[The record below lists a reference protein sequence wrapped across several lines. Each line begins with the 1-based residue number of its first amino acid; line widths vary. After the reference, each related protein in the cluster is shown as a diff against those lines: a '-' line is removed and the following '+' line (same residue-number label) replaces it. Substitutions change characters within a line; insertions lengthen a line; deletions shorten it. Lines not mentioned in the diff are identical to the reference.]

1 MHKIMGWTSILVLYA
16 IMVFMMVMGLE
27 IMDGLRN
34 TQLKLSI
41 TIMIVVLW
49 IMGGFI
55 AYGIHEFIR
64 EETPR

>member
-1 MHKIMGWTSILVLYA
+1 MGKVLGWVNIIILYA
-16 IMVFMMVMGLE
+16 IMVFMMVAGLE

-34 TQLKLSI
+34 TQLKMSI

-49 IMGGFI
+49 IMGGFV
-55 AYGIHEFIR
+55 AYMIHEFIQ

>member
-1 MHKIMGWTSILVLYA
+1 MGKVLGWVNIIILYA
-16 IMVFMMVMGLE
+16 IMVFMMVAGLE

-49 IMGGFI
+49 IMGGFV
-55 AYGIHEFIR
+55 AYMIHEFIQ

>member
-1 MHKIMGWTSILVLYA
+1 MHRVMGWISIIILYTVM
-16 IMVFMMVMGLE
+16 IFMTVVGLE

-41 TIMIVVLW
+41 TIMIAVLW
-49 IMGGFI
+49 IIGGFM
-55 AYGIHEFIR
+55 AYMIHEYMA

>member
-1 MHKIMGWTSILVLYA
+1 MGKVLGWVNIIILYT
-16 IMVFMMVMGLE
+16 IMVFMMVAGLE

-49 IMGGFI
+49 IMGGFM
-55 AYGIHEFIR
+55 AYMIHEFIQ

>member
-1 MHKIMGWTSILVLYA
+1 MHRVMGWMGIIILYA
-16 IMVFMMVMGLE
+16 VMIFMMVTGLE

-41 TIMIVVLW
+41 TIMIAVLW
-49 IMGGFI
+49 ILGGFM
-55 AYGIHEFIR
+55 AYMIHEYMA